1 MLFEKFGTA
10 LTPTPGQTGIVTVM
24 KRIETLRAIIYLAI
38 GFAAFYAMG
47 SDFFWDHIPPRIR
60 ENIGKGFAGVL
71 LLLMISPVIIVLVDA
86 VFSRKSPTFLARIL
100 KESKWYE
107 LIGAAVFAN
116 IFLFAVL
123 AIFFEGGAYPWGEIQ
138 GGNYYVIS
146 NIGEFKVSADWFWIS
161 YWQGLSAWAGAGIYG
176 VGALLHKLITDA
188 RHEDMAMV
196 NRSAFGLLFILAWLG
211 FVLWGAVGIVS

>member
-1 MLFEKFGTA
+1 
-10 LTPTPGQTGIVTVM
+10 M

-38 GFAAFYAMG
+38 GFAVFYAMG

-60 ENIGKGFAGVL
+60 ENIGKGFAGAL

-86 VFSRKSPTFLARIL
+86 VFSKESPTFLARIV
-100 KESKWYE
+100 KQSKWYE
-107 LIGAAVFAN
+107 LIGAVVFAN

-123 AIFFEGGAYPWGEIQ
+123 ALYFEGGAYPWGEFQ

-176 VGALLHKLITDA
+176 VGAFLHQLVSDA
-188 RHEDMAMV
+188 KGDDEARV
-196 NRSAFGLLFILAWLG
+196 NRSAFGVLFTLTWLG
-211 FVLWGAVGIVS
+211 FVLWGAITIVS